1 MLSET
6 EVIVRATRS
15 RVASVP
21 GELSFSVG
29 DVIVYLPQRGRS
41 GATGMAMGRW
51 NSSSNSRIAAIT
63 LA

>member
-15 RVASVP
+15 RAASVP

-41 GATGMAMGRW
+41 GATGTV
-51 NSSSNSRIAAIT
+51 SYTHLT
-63 LA
+63 LPTICSV